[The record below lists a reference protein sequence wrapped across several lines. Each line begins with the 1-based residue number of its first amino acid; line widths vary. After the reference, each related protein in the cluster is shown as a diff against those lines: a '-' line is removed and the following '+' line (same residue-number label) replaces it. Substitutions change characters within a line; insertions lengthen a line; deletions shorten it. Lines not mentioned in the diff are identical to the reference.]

1 MVRRAA
7 LPALLGILILGSLGL
22 RPPAGPPKPPAR
34 LSETGLY
41 ASDGR
46 IAADALP
53 YSPQYP
59 LWSDGAGKGRWIH
72 LPQGQAI
79 DGLDLGAWRFPVGTR
94 LWKEFV
100 FGGRRVETRMLW
112 LARPGQWVY
121 AAYAW
126 RPDQSDADLVPE
138 EGQRDAVA
146 LGNGLHHDIPS
157 LEDCRSCHATG
168 GPEVLGFTALQLSP
182 DRDPNAPH
190 AEPLTPDMVTL
201 ASLIRRGLLKTAE
214 APALLAAPPRIAA
227 ASPTERAALG
237 YFVGNCAFCH
247 QPSNPIPHV
256 ALDLRHTAAAER
268 GLGAVGQA
276 SFHSVPGAEAP
287 QALCPG
293 DPARSAV
300 LYRMASRSPSSQMPP
315 LGTVLPDAEALALMK
330 RWIAELK
337 DAPAMRAKGSSR
349 P

>member
-7 LPALLGILILGSLGL
+7 LPALLGMLILGSLGL
-22 RPPAGPPKPPAR
+22 RPPTGPPQPPAR

-41 ASDGR
+41 AGDGG

-72 LPQGQAI
+72 LPQGQVI
-79 DGLDLGAWRFPVGTR
+79 DGRDLDAWRFPVGTR

-112 LARPGQWVY
+112 LARPGQWVF

-126 RPDQSDADLVPE
+126 RADQSDADLVPA
-138 EGQRDAVA
+138 EGQRDAAA

-201 ASLIRRGLLKTAE
+201 ATLIRRGLLRTAD

-256 ALDLRHTAAAER
+256 ALDLRHTAATEHA
-268 GLGAVGQA
+268 LGAVGQA
-276 SFHSVPGAEAP
+276 SFHGVPGTDAP
-287 QALCPG
+287 QELCPG
-293 DPARSAV
+293 DPTRSAV

-315 LGTVLPDAEALALMK
+315 LGTVMPDAEALALMT
-330 RWIAELK
+330 RWIPELK
-337 DAPAMRAKGSSR
+337 DAPAR
-349 P
+349 

>member
-1 MVRRAA
+1 MHGRAA
-7 LPALLGILILGSLGL
+7 LPALLGTLAIVAMVLGSLGL
-22 RPPAGPPKPPAR
+22 RRPVEPPHPPAR

-41 ASDGR
+41 DRSGAV
-46 IAADALP
+46 AADALP

-59 LWSDGAGKGRWIH
+59 LWSDGAGKGRWIR

-79 DGLDLGAWRFPVGTR
+79 DGRDLDAWRFPVGTR
-94 LWKEFV
+94 LWKEFA
-100 FGGRRVETRMLW
+100 FGGRKVETRMLW
-112 LARPGQWVY
+112 LARPGQWIF

-126 RPDQSDADLVPE
+126 RPDQSDADLVPA
-138 EGQRDAVA
+138 EGQRDAAA
-146 LGNGLHHDIPS
+146 LAGGRSHDIPS

-201 ASLIRRGLLKTAE
+201 ASLIRRGLLKTAG

-227 ASPTERAALG
+227 ATPTERAALG

-256 ALDLRHTAAAER
+256 ALDLRHTAGAER
-268 GLGAVGQA
+268 ALGAVGQA

-315 LGTVLPDAEALALMK
+315 LGTVLPDAEALALLK

-337 DAPAMRAKGSSR
+337 DAPAR
-349 P
+349 